1 MRWILVWACCALV
14 AATTAAGAIVA
25 TPSETV
31 ARVVLTPAQVAPD
44 VALQPFPGGKKVAGE
59 VTLDLCGYTF
69 RTEAL
74 RLARLQVMYA
84 RAGTPIISN
93 EVVVYKPGGA
103 ASAMREL
110 RAAIA
115 HCPVGFAQ
123 STVRGIGQLKNSI
136 EHMRAP
142 GLLPGSIAIL
152 DRIIERVN
160 GKTRRFDTIF
170 VFQARR
176 NVLSAV
182 YGWGLAQMTLT
193 RHAAAE
199 SARNLKS
206 L

>member
-1 MRWILVWACCALV
+1 
-14 AATTAAGAIVA
+14 
-25 TPSETV
+25 
-31 ARVVLTPAQVAPD
+31 
-44 VALQPFPGGKKVAGE
+44 
-59 VTLDLCGYTF
+59 
-69 RTEAL
+69 
-74 RLARLQVMYA
+74 
-84 RAGTPIISN
+84 
-93 EVVVYKPGGA
+93 
-103 ASAMREL
+103 
-110 RAAIA
+110 
-115 HCPVGFAQ
+115 
-123 STVRGIGQLKNSI
+123 
-136 EHMRAP
+136 MRAP